1 MVKDDPRLQTLKP
14 REVMQILGIGWEAL
28 KSLHARGEGPPRYK
42 ASPRNWRYPVIECQ
56 VWQKQRLAEA
66 AAPESIAARKFKARY
81 KRQRELI
88 ASYKRASTPTEAA

>member
-14 REVMQILGIGWEAL
+14 REVMEILGIGWEAL
-28 KSLHARGEGPPRYK
+28 KSLHASGEGPPRYK
-42 ASPRNWRYPVIECQ
+42 ASPRNWRYPVIEFQ

-66 AAPESIAARKFKARY
+66 AALETVAGAKFKVRY

-88 ASYKRASTPTEAA
+88 TGYKRASTPTEAA